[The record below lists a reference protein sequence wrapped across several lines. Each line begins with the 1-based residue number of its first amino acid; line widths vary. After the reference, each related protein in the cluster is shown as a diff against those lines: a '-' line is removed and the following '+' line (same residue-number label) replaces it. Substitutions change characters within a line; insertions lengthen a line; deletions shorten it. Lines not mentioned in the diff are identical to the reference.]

1 MPLLGR
7 PIARF
12 MSVWNWEI
20 SLFDA
25 EKTYILGTSFVL
37 ALSLRE
43 SMESVSDTEAF
54 PELTL
59 KTSGSG
65 CSWLMTIYS
74 HAKMIVISTHF
85 PPRT

>member
-7 PIARF
+7 PIATF
-12 MSVWNWEI
+12 MSAWDWAI
-20 SLFDA
+20 SPSDSK
-25 EKTYILGTSFVL
+25 KTYILGTSFVL
-37 ALSLRE
+37 ALSLKE

-65 CSWLMTIYS
+65 CSWLMIIYS
-74 HAKMIVISTHF
+74 HAKMITVSIRF
-85 PPRT
+85 P